1 MKVKE
6 IANII
11 EKSAPKELA
20 YSFDN
25 VGLLLGSM
33 ENEVN
38 KILITLDTNLIT
50 VKEAVKLG
58 CDMILSHHP
67 ILFRGIKRVDY
78 DTPTGEMLKLLIQ
91 NNISVYAAHTNMDT
105 APCGI
110 NTRLAEIF
118 NLENVKILE
127 QHTERT
133 DSGLGRFGD
142 LKEEITLK
150 ELCDI
155 VKEKLKTP
163 GLRVT
168 GDLNRKINRL
178 CVAGGSCSECIENA
192 IQNKCDAIVT
202 GDIKYHEA
210 IDFTE
215 SGICIIDAG
224 HYPTEIMVME
234 IFENLIKNS
243 GVQYEFSKNR
253 DIFIFM

>member
-6 IANII
+6 IAKII

-33 ENEVN
+33 ENEVK
-38 KILITLDTNLIT
+38 KILITLDTNLNT
-50 VKEAVKLG
+50 VKEAIELG

-67 ILFRGIKRVDY
+67 ILFRGIKRVDF

-110 NTRLAEIF
+110 NARLAEIF
-118 NLENVKILE
+118 ELENVKILE
-127 QHTERT
+127 QHTEHT

-150 ELCDI
+150 ELCDL
-155 VKEKLKTP
+155 VKKNLKTP

-168 GDLNRKINRL
+168 GDLNRKIKRI
-178 CVAGGSCSECIENA
+178 CVAGGSCSECIETA
-192 IQNKCDAIVT
+192 IQNNCDAVIT

-215 SGICIIDAG
+215 CGICIIDAG
-224 HYPTEIMVME
+224 HYPTEVMVIE
-234 IFENLIKNS
+234 IFEGLIKDC
-243 GVQYEFSKNR
+243 GIEYEFSKNR
-253 DIFIFM
+253 DIFKFI